1 VCYTVPVPERI
12 IGIVGKTN
20 VGKSTLF
27 SAMTMIPV
35 KIADHPFTTIEPNIG
50 VAYVK
55 KRCVHVELG
64 LTGCNPRTGFCVKGF
79 RFIPVK
85 VMDVA
90 GLVPGAHRGRGL
102 GNKFMDD
109 LRQADVLIHVV
120 DAAGSTD
127 LDGNRVKPGSADP
140 VEEAKSILFEINE
153 WFKNVI
159 VRIWENKISR
169 TIVTAQNPVEVIYQ
183 NISGLNVKRA
193 HVIDAIRQAGLDSK
207 HPKNWS
213 LSDVVEFSLKL
224 REVSK
229 PIIVAANKA
238 DFPEAKDNV
247 KRLIGELG
255 EENVVPVSALA
266 ELIIRKASQTGLVD
280 YVPGD
285 ADFEI
290 RDPAALTRE
299 QLKVLEMIRESVL
312 KPHGSTGVQELLR
325 RAVFD
330 KLKLIAVYPV
340 ADESRLSDHSGNVLP
355 DAYLVERGTTIREL
369 AYSIHTA
376 LGEGFLY
383 AIDAKRRRRVG
394 ESYVLA
400 DDDVVKIVSTLSR

>member
-1 VCYTVPVPERI
+1 MLEKI
-12 IGIVGKTN
+12 IGVVGKTN

-35 KIADHPFTTIEPNIG
+35 KIADHPFTTIEPNVG

-64 LTGCNPRTGFCVKGF
+64 LSNCNPRSGFCVKGF

-90 GLVPGAHRGRGL
+90 GLVPGAHRGKGL

-127 LDGNRVKPGSADP
+127 LDGNRVKPGTADP

-159 VRIWENKISR
+159 TRIWENKISR
-169 TIVTAQNPVEVIYQ
+169 TIITAQNPVEVIYQ

-193 HVIDAIRQAGLDSK
+193 HVIEAIRRAGLESK
-207 HPKNWS
+207 HPKNWNT
-213 LSDVVEFSLKL
+213 SDVVEFSFKL

-229 PIIVAANKA
+229 PIIIAANKV

-247 KRLIGELG
+247 KRLMEEFSGE
-255 EENVVPVSALA
+255 NIVPVSALA
-266 ELIIRKASQTGLVD
+266 ELIIRKASQAGLIE
-280 YVPGD
+280 YTPGD

-290 RDPAALTRE
+290 KNPAALTRE
-299 QLKVLEMIRESVL
+299 QLKVLEMIRDNVL
-312 KPHGSTGVQELLR
+312 KPYGSTGVQELLR

-340 ADESRLSDHSGNVLP
+340 ADESRMSDHSGNILP
-355 DAYLVERGTTIREL
+355 DAYLVERGTTVREL
-369 AYSIHTA
+369 AYLIHTA
-376 LGEGFLY
+376 LGDGFLY

-394 ESYVLA
+394 ESHILE

>member
-1 VCYTVPVPERI
+1 MPISEKL

-50 VAYVK
+50 VAYVRK
-55 KRCVHVELG
+55 TCVHVKLELP
-64 LTGCNPRTGFCVKGF
+64 GCNPRSGFCVKGF

-90 GLVPGAHRGRGL
+90 GLVPGAHVGRGL

-109 LRQADVLIHVV
+109 IRQADVLIHVV

-140 VEEAKSILFEINE
+140 VEEVRTILFEINE

-159 VRIWENKISR
+159 VRLWENKISR
-169 TIVTAQNPVEVIYQ
+169 AVITAQNPLEIIYQ
-183 NISGLNVKRA
+183 NLSGLNIKRA
-193 HVIDAIRQAGLDSK
+193 HVVEAIRKAALESK
-207 HPKNWS
+207 HPKNWTTRD
-213 LSDVVEFSLKL
+213 LEEFSIKL

-229 PIIVAANKA
+229 PIIIAANKA
-238 DFPEAKDNV
+238 DYPEAKDNI
-247 KRLIGELG
+247 KRLKETYG

-266 ELIIRKASQTGLVD
+266 ELILRKASHSGLIE
-280 YVPGD
+280 YIPGD
-285 ADFEI
+285 NTFNIIDKST
-290 RDPAALTRE
+290 LTHE
-299 QLKVLEMIRESVL
+299 QLRVLEMIEENVL
-312 KPHGSTGVQELLR
+312 KPYGSTGVQEVLK
-325 RAVFD
+325 RAVFE
-330 KLKLIAVYPV
+330 KLKLITVYPV
-340 ADESRLSDHSGNVLP
+340 ADENKFSDHSNNVLP
-355 DAYLVERGTTIREL
+355 DAFLIERGTTVREL
-369 AYSIHTA
+369 AYAIHTA

-383 AIDAKRRRRVG
+383 AIDAKRKRRIG
-394 ESYVLA
+394 ESYVLE
-400 DDDVVKIVSTLSR
+400 DDDVIKVVSTLSR

>member
-1 VCYTVPVPERI
+1 MPVLEKI
-12 IGIVGKTN
+12 IGVVGKTN

-35 KIADHPFTTIEPNIG
+35 KIADHPFTTIEPNVG

-64 LTGCNPRTGFCVKGF
+64 LSNCNPRSGFCVKGF

-127 LDGNRVKPGSADP
+127 LDGNRVKPGTADP

-159 VRIWENKISR
+159 TRIWENKISR
-169 TIVTAQNPVEVIYQ
+169 TIITAQNPVEVIYQ

-193 HVIDAIRQAGLDSK
+193 HVIEAIRRAGLESK
-207 HPKNWS
+207 HPKNWNT
-213 LSDVVEFSLKL
+213 SDVVEFSFKL

-229 PIIVAANKA
+229 PIIIAANKV

-247 KRLIGELG
+247 KRLMEEFSGE
-255 EENVVPVSALA
+255 NIVPVSALA
-266 ELIIRKASQTGLVD
+266 ELIIRKASQAGLIE
-280 YVPGD
+280 YTPGD

-290 RDPAALTRE
+290 KNPAALTRE
-299 QLKVLEMIRESVL
+299 QLKVLEMIRDNVL
-312 KPHGSTGVQELLR
+312 KPYGSTGVQELLR

-340 ADESRLSDHSGNVLP
+340 ADESRMSDHSGNVLP
-355 DAYLVERGTTIREL
+355 DAYLVERGTTVREL
-369 AYSIHTA
+369 AYLIHTA
-376 LGEGFLY
+376 LGDGFLY

-394 ESYVLA
+394 ESHILE